1 MEKIFDDP
9 DTGSITI
16 RKNVRSR
23 RVTLRVN
30 PRRGVTVTIP
40 YFVPYKA
47 GLEFFLAKKDWVMK
61 VQERQRERI
70 GSEHIPTPEEI
81 EALRKT
87 AKEVLPARLHELAA
101 RYSFEYNSVRIKHNS
116 SNWGS
121 CSRKGNINLNLN
133 LVRLPDEL
141 RDYVIL
147 HELCHLK
154 RTDPSSTP
162 SSNPS
167 APTISP
173 NNGPCAATGCTELS
187 SPKRALPIRIF
198 LLAIKRFGNI
208 FIL

>member
-1 MEKIFDDP
+1 MRFLVPMISTMEKIFDDP
-9 DTGSITI
+9 DTGVVTI

-40 YFVPYKA
+40 YIVPYKA
-47 GLEFFLAKKDWVMK
+47 GLEFFLAKKDWVLK

-70 GSEHIPTPEEI
+70 GAEHIPTPEEI
-81 EALRKT
+81 ETLREV
-87 AKEVLPARLHELAA
+87 AKEVLPKRLRELAA
-101 RYSFEYNSVRIKHNS
+101 KYSFEYNSVRIKHNS

-147 HELCHLK
+147 HELCHL
-154 RTDPSSTP
+154 RH
-162 SSNPS
+162 
-167 APTISP
+167 P
-173 NNGPCAATGCTELS
+173 NHGPQFH
-187 SPKRALPIRIF
+187 ALLESLCPDH
-198 LLAIKRFGNI
+198 LAKQHALRGYR
-208 FIL
+208 LY

>member
-9 DTGSITI
+9 DAGTVTI

-47 GLEFFLAKKDWVMK
+47 GLEFFLAKKDWVLK
-61 VQERQRERI
+61 VQTRQRERI
-70 GSEHIPTPEEI
+70 GAEHIPTPEEI
-81 EALRKT
+81 EELRKV
-87 AKEVLPARLHELAA
+87 AKDVLPKRLRELAEK
-101 RYSFEYNSVRIKHNS
+101 YSFEYNSVRIKHNS

-147 HELCHLK
+147 HELCHL
-154 RTDPSSTP
+154 RH
-162 SSNPS
+162 
-167 APTISP
+167 P
-173 NNGPCAATGCTELS
+173 NHGPQFH
-187 SPKRALPIRIF
+187 ALLESICPDH
-198 LLAIKRFGNI
+198 LAKQHALRGYR
-208 FIL
+208 LY

>member
-9 DTGSITI
+9 DTGSVTI

-101 RYSFEYNSVRIKHNS
+101 RYSFEYNSVRIKHN
-116 SNWGS
+116 
-121 CSRKGNINLNLN
+121 
-133 LVRLPDEL
+133 
-141 RDYVIL
+141 
-147 HELCHLK
+147 
-154 RTDPSSTP
+154 
-162 SSNPS
+162 
-167 APTISP
+167 
-173 NNGPCAATGCTELS
+173 
-187 SPKRALPIRIF
+187 
-198 LLAIKRFGNI
+198 
-208 FIL
+208 

>member
-1 MEKIFDDP
+1 MRFLVPMISTMEKIFDDP
-9 DTGSITI
+9 DTGVVTI

-40 YFVPYKA
+40 YIVPYKA
-47 GLEFFLAKKDWVMK
+47 GLEFFLAKKDWVLK

-70 GSEHIPTPEEI
+70 GAEHIPTPEEI
-81 EALRKT
+81 ETLREV
-87 AKEVLPARLHELAA
+87 AKEVLPKRLQELAA
-101 RYSFEYNSVRIKHNS
+101 KYSFEYNSVRIKHNS

-147 HELCHLK
+147 HELCHL
-154 RTDPSSTP
+154 RH
-162 SSNPS
+162 
-167 APTISP
+167 P
-173 NNGPCAATGCTELS
+173 NHGPQFHALLESLCPGHFA
-187 SPKRALPIRIF
+187 KQRALCGYR
-198 LLAIKRFGNI
+198 LY
-208 FIL
+208 

>member
-1 MEKIFDDP
+1 MTSIMEKIFDDP
-9 DTGSITI
+9 DTGSVTI

-47 GLEFFLAKKDWVMK
+47 GLEFFLAKKDWVLK

-70 GSEHIPTPEEI
+70 GAGHIPTPEEI
-81 EALRKT
+81 EELRRV
-87 AKEVLPARLHELAA
+87 AKEVLPKRLRELAE
-101 RYSFEYNSVRIKHNS
+101 RYSFEYNSVRVKHNS

-147 HELCHLK
+147 HELCHL
-154 RTDPSSTP
+154 RH
-162 SSNPS
+162 
-167 APTISP
+167 P
-173 NNGPCAATGCTELS
+173 NHGPQFHALLESLCPGHLA
-187 SPKRALPIRIF
+187 KQRALRGYR
-198 LLAIKRFGNI
+198 LY
-208 FIL
+208 

>member
-1 MEKIFDDP
+1 MTSIMEKIFDDP

-47 GLEFFLAKKDWVMK
+47 GLEFFLAKKNWVMK

-87 AKEVLPARLHELAA
+87 AKRHFPR
-101 RYSFEYNSVRIKHNS
+101 SM
-116 SNWGS
+116 S
-121 CSRKGNINLNLN
+121 CGRMYLSLN
-133 LVRLPDEL
+133 
-141 RDYVIL
+141 
-147 HELCHLK
+147 
-154 RTDPSSTP
+154 
-162 SSNPS
+162 
-167 APTISP
+167 
-173 NNGPCAATGCTELS
+173 
-187 SPKRALPIRIF
+187 
-198 LLAIKRFGNI
+198 
-208 FIL
+208 

>member
-1 MEKIFDDP
+1 MTSIMEKIFDDP
-9 DTGSITI
+9 DTGSVTI

-147 HELCHLK
+147 HELCHL
-154 RTDPSSTP
+154 RH
-162 SSNPS
+162 
-167 APTISP
+167 P
-173 NNGPCAATGCTELS
+173 NHGLQFH
-187 SPKRALPIRIF
+187 ALLESLCPDH
-198 LLAIKRFGNI
+198 LAKQKALRCYR
-208 FIL
+208 LY

>member
-9 DTGSITI
+9 DTGSVTI

-101 RYSFEYNSVRIKHNS
+101 RYSFEYNSVRIKHTPRTGEAAHAKATS
-116 SNWGS
+116 TLTSTS
-121 CSRKGNINLNLN
+121 CA
-133 LVRLPDEL
+133 
-141 RDYVIL
+141 Y
-147 HELCHLK
+147 
-154 RTDPSSTP
+154 RTSCGTMSSST
-162 SSNPS
+162 SS
-167 APTISP
+167 
-173 NNGPCAATGCTELS
+173 
-187 SPKRALPIRIF
+187 
-198 LLAIKRFGNI
+198 AI
-208 FIL
+208 